1 MGDKGGKKD
10 KEKNQQQHV
19 KKTQDKEQQRLDK
32 VRPSASAP
40 LGRQPLA
47 AAQHVPGGRSK

>member
-10 KEKNQQQHV
+10 KEKSQQQHV

-32 VRPSASAP
+32 ARPSSSSPSA
-40 LGRQPLA
+40 RQPVA
-47 AAQHVPGGRSK
+47 AALHAPGGRPR